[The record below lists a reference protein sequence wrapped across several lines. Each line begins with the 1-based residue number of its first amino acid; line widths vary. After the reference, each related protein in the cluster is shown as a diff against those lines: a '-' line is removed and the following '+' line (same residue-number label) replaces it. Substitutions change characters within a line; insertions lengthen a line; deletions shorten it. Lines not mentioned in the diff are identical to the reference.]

1 MKILEQ
7 IDNLSRDDLAGRKI
21 YDELFDVK
29 DKISRSEIKFKLL
42 QRAKAIGMKMH
53 ADEMIKEKEREERA
67 KEQEE
72 LKSRSM
78 QTVSNITN
86 FYPDITDKSY
96 SQMACGSWIATEEGI
111 YSSESSSADKLAC
124 HHPIIPVRRL
134 KNLETG
140 KEKITLAF
148 KRDGLW
154 QELTVPK
161 SKISTVKGITEL
173 SDFGIQ
179 VNENARL
186 LIKYLSDVEMYNSD
200 IIDMQHSTGKLGWHR
215 NNKIFVPYD
224 LEIVF
229 DGEDKFRSMIASIS
243 ENGDYFE
250 WVNLM
255 KRLRSSGKI
264 EPRIAL
270 AASFASVLIKP
281 LGTLPFIVD
290 FYGQSG
296 GGKTVTINISASVW
310 GNPSQGEYVAGFKD
324 TPTNIELRNDMLNN
338 LPLILDDSKEAS
350 QKVKDDYETLIYDL
364 CAGKGKGRSNKDLGI
379 AKENTWKNV
388 CICNGE
394 NPISEYADSAG
405 AINRV
410 IEIECSEDIYDN
422 PSYVND
428 TVMKNYGFAG
438 RVFVGYLKQKSAEE
452 LNSMFKEIEDQF
464 DSSDIMNKQI
474 ISISAIILADK
485 LATEAIF
492 KDGKEL
498 TYEDVKKIPARK
510 SNITEGQRCY
520 EYILEILSSC
530 SQHFDIQ
537 FPCDQWGLPLERD
550 EEGNVYAYFYVNQF
564 VKILKS
570 AGYSRTAFT
579 SWAKKR
585 GLLRISGRDSNT
597 RDTYSKKDGGKTV
610 RFIAVKIIDLDIEKI
625 KTSED
630 EYANN
635 YDDIN
640 EISDN
645 IEVPFN

>member
-1 MKILEQ
+1 MKILES
-7 IDNLSRDDLAGRKI
+7 IDKLSRDELAGRAI
-21 YDELFDVK
+21 YDELFEIK

-42 QRAKAIGMKMH
+42 QRAKAIGMKTH
-53 ADEMIKEKEREERA
+53 ADEMIKAKEHEERDKER
-67 KEQEE
+67 EE

-78 QTVSNITN
+78 QTVNNITN
-86 FYPDITDKSY
+86 FYPDMTDKSY
-96 SQMACGSWIATEEGI
+96 IQMACGSWIATEDGI

-124 HHPIIPVRRL
+124 HHPIMPVKRL

-154 QELTVPK
+154 QEITVPK
-161 SKISTVKGITEL
+161 SKIATVKGITEL
-173 SDFGIQ
+173 ADFGVQ

-200 IIDMQHSTGKLGWHR
+200 IIDVQHSTGKLGWHR

-229 DGEDKFRSMIASIS
+229 DGEDKFRSMISSIS
-243 ENGDYFE
+243 ECGNYFE
-250 WVNLM
+250 WIKLM
-255 KRLRSSGKI
+255 KHLRASEKL

-281 LGTLPFIVD
+281 LGALPFIVD

-310 GNPSQGEYVAGFKD
+310 GNPAQGEYVAGFKD

-338 LPLILDDSKEAS
+338 LPIILDDSKEAS

-410 IEIECSEDIYDN
+410 IEIECSEDIYDD

-428 TVMKNYGFAG
+428 VVMKNYGFAG
-438 RVFVGYLKQKSAEE
+438 RVFVGYLKEKSHDE
-452 LNSMFKEIEDQF
+452 LMMMFNEIKDQF
-464 DSSDIMNKQI
+464 DGNDIMNKQI
-474 ISISAIILADK
+474 ISISVILLADK
-485 LATEAIF
+485 LATDAIF

-498 TYEDVKKIPARK
+498 TFEDVKKIPARK
-510 SNITEGQRCY
+510 SHITEGQRCY
-520 EYILEILSSC
+520 EYILEVLSSC
-530 SQHFDIQ
+530 SQHFDVQ
-537 FPCDQWGLPLERD
+537 FSCDQWGLPLERD
-550 EEGNVYAYFYVNQF
+550 EKDNIYAYFYVNQF
-564 VKILKS
+564 VKILKD
-570 AGYSRTAFT
+570 AGFSRTAFT

-585 GLLRISGRDSNT
+585 GLLRVSGTDSKT

-610 RFIAVKIIDLDIEKI
+610 RFIAVKIVDPDTNNFNI
-625 KTSED
+625 KQ
-630 EYANN
+630 NN
-635 YDDIN
+635 SDRFTN
-640 EISDN
+640 LSDN
-645 IEVPFN
+645 MNIPFS